1 MCHHNSYL
9 LYSSMRD
16 PSLTRWQGVTHVS
29 VGLALVAVIAMSL
42 GGYATFN
49 EAVDSDLL
57 NNYCGHDDLINVSRL
72 LFSITILLTYPIECF
87 VCREVIFNLM
97 GQQDQETKSSLVAHV
112 LSTVTLVSATFVLSL
127 ATDCLGIIL
136 VFNVSVHFPFT
147 VTFNEYLFLAS
158 IESERCQLVPFRFEI

>member
-57 NNYCGHDDLINVSRL
+57 NNYCGHDDLINVARL

-97 GQQDQETKSSLVAHV
+97 AQQDQETKSSSLVAHV

-136 VFNVSVHFPFT
+136 VFNVSVHFT
-147 VTFNEYLFLAS
+147 L
-158 IESERCQLVPFRFEI
+158 R